1 MVVPPM
7 TEAPLDNE
15 IHNPVGVRSVGG
27 DPFQGSACG
36 ATLLYDAEPL
46 WGMNNQSP
54 KGFSIIA
61 KGWRALASLPWKGL
75 VSLSEPTLE
84 ARMSSPHRQHAEPQR
99 GSESLNRVK

>member
-27 DPFQGSACG
+27 DPFQG
-36 ATLLYDAEPL
+36 
-46 WGMNNQSP
+46 
-54 KGFSIIA
+54 
-61 KGWRALASLPWKGL
+61 WRALAGLPWKGL
-75 VSLSEPTLE
+75 GCLSEPTLK